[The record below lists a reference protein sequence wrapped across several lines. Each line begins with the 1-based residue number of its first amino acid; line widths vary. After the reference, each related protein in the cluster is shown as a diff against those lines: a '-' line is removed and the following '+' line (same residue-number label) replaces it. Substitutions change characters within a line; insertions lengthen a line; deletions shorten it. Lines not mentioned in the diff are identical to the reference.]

1 MAMVIAHNMA
11 ALGALNTLNGNTKAL
26 GKSLKQASSGQRIND
41 AGDDASGYAISEKM
55 RVQIRGLDQDKSNAQ
70 NAMSLLKVAEG
81 AVARSVDI
89 MRTMKE
95 KAINAANDTN
105 TDEDRAIIQ
114 KELDQI
120 IDQVD
125 DNSLVT
131 FNGKYLFDGAADRSA
146 NVEQTIVKALY
157 SEWIPNSLDLIESS
171 MGLGFNHGNP
181 SVKEMGVYFAD
192 ERATGTLAYVTNWSR
207 AEVTNRLALTVN
219 MNYFADMKEDD
230 VNGSSTGGYLDRT
243 IAHELTHAV
252 MAANIEGFNDLY
264 GCITEGAAEVVHGID
279 DLRDIRAAANDIDGY
294 ITKSFGTG
302 DVTMYSGGYMMFR
315 YMAAQS
321 GGYSATESLTQFMA
335 SLASGKGAMTE
346 DRINAAVSA
355 ATKGRFASF
364 DDMKTA
370 MKNDRGAS
378 ATAEDF
384 LLKYCNID
392 LANNIVD
399 VGSIS
404 GSDAGG
410 RFHKNAED
418 TVYEAGSTKFWTN
431 PTEKSSFINGLEVK
445 WQEPA
450 EEVTFSGSG
459 GTSTTKSWHSAAI
472 QITGGMFFQIGTKA
486 NQNINVK
493 MSNMDAEALGLRDK
507 NRKNLQ
513 VTTQAKATAAIYQLD
528 KSLERALN
536 QQTLIGAAEA
546 RLEMTAAN
554 LTVAHENTTN
564 AESVIRD
571 ADMALAMTDFTKN
584 NVLAQA
590 AQSMLAQANQNSSN
604 VLSLLQ

>member
-1 MAMVIAHNMA
+1 MVIAHNLA
-11 ALGALNTLNGNTKAL
+11 ALGALNTLNGNAKAL
-26 GKSLKQASSGQRIND
+26 GKSLKQAASGQRIND

-171 MGLGFNHGNP
+171 MGLGFNRGDP

-192 ERATGTLAYVTNWSR
+192 EGATGTLAYVTNWYNS
-207 AEVTNRLALTVN
+207 ATGVANRLALTVN

-230 VNGSSTGGYLDRT
+230 VNGSSSGGYLDRT
-243 IAHELTHAV
+243 IAHEMTHAV

-279 DLRDIRAAANDIDGY
+279 DKRTSDIIAAANA
-294 ITKSFGTG
+294 ITSSLDKNPGTG
-302 DVTMYSGGYMMFR
+302 NTAMYAGGYMMFR

-321 GGYSATESLTQFMA
+321 GGVQRH
-335 SLASGKGAMTE
+335 
-346 DRINAAVSA
+346 RIPDPVH
-355 ATKGRFASF
+355 G
-364 DDMKTA
+364 
-370 MKNDRGAS
+370 
-378 ATAEDF
+378 
-384 LLKYCNID
+384 
-392 LANNIVD
+392 
-399 VGSIS
+399 
-404 GSDAGG
+404 
-410 RFHKNAED
+410 
-418 TVYEAGSTKFWTN
+418 
-431 PTEKSSFINGLEVK
+431 
-445 WQEPA
+445 
-450 EEVTFSGSG
+450 FSGQ
-459 GTSTTKSWHSAAI
+459 W
-472 QITGGMFFQIGTKA
+472 
-486 NQNINVK
+486 
-493 MSNMDAEALGLRDK
+493 
-507 NRKNLQ
+507 
-513 VTTQAKATAAIYQLD
+513 
-528 KSLERALN
+528 
-536 QQTLIGAAEA
+536 
-546 RLEMTAAN
+546 
-554 LTVAHENTTN
+554 
-564 AESVIRD
+564 
-571 ADMALAMTDFTKN
+571 
-584 NVLAQA
+584 
-590 AQSMLAQANQNSSN
+590 
-604 VLSLLQ
+604 

>member
-26 GKSLKQASSGQRIND
+26 GKSLKQASSGQRINS
-41 AGDDASGYAISEKM
+41 AGDDASGYAISERM

-70 NAMSLLKVAEG
+70 NAMSLLRVAEG

-131 FNGKYLFDGAADRSA
+131 FNGKYLFDGAADRSS

-171 MGLGFNHGNP
+171 MGLGFNRGDP

-192 ERATGTLAYVTNWSR
+192 EGATGTLAYVTNWSNS
-207 AEVTNRLALTVN
+207 ATGVANRLALTVN

-230 VNGSSTGGYLDRT
+230 VNGSSSGGYLDRT
-243 IAHELTHAV
+243 IAHEMTHAV
-252 MAANIEGFNDLY
+252 MAANIEGFRGLY

-279 DLRDIRAAANDIDGY
+279 DVRNIKAAADDIDGY
-294 ITKSFGTG
+294 ITKTAGTG
-302 DVTMYSGGYMMFR
+302 DVKMYSGGYMMFR

-335 SLASGKGAMTE
+335 SLAGGKGAMTA

-378 ATAEDF
+378 ASAEDF

-392 LANNIVD
+392 LENNIVD

-410 RFHKNAED
+410 RFHKNAEN

-450 EEVTFSGSG
+450 EEVEFSP
-459 GTSTTKSWHSAAI
+459 TDKRNWHSATI
-472 QITGGMFFQIGTKA
+472 QITGGMSFQIGTKA
-486 NQNINVK
+486 NQTINVK

-536 QQTLIGAAEA
+536 QQTMIGAAEA
-546 RLEMTAAN
+546 RLEMTVAN
-554 LTVAHENTTN
+554 ITVAHENTTN

-571 ADMALAMTDFTKN
+571 ADMAKAMTDYTKN

>member
-1 MAMVIAHNMA
+1 M
-11 ALGALNTLNGNTKAL
+11 
-26 GKSLKQASSGQRIND
+26 
-41 AGDDASGYAISEKM
+41 YA
-55 RVQIRGLDQDKSNAQ
+55 
-70 NAMSLLKVAEG
+70 
-81 AVARSVDI
+81 
-89 MRTMKE
+89 
-95 KAINAANDTN
+95 
-105 TDEDRAIIQ
+105 
-114 KELDQI
+114 
-120 IDQVD
+120 
-125 DNSLVT
+125 
-131 FNGKYLFDGAADRSA
+131 
-146 NVEQTIVKALY
+146 
-157 SEWIPNSLDLIESS
+157 
-171 MGLGFNHGNP
+171 
-181 SVKEMGVYFAD
+181 
-192 ERATGTLAYVTNWSR
+192 
-207 AEVTNRLALTVN
+207 
-219 MNYFADMKEDD
+219 
-230 VNGSSTGGYLDRT
+230 
-243 IAHELTHAV
+243 
-252 MAANIEGFNDLY
+252 
-264 GCITEGAAEVVHGID
+264 
-279 DLRDIRAAANDIDGY
+279 
-294 ITKSFGTG
+294 
-302 DVTMYSGGYMMFR
+302 GGYMMFR

-335 SLASGKGAMTE
+335 SLANGKGAMTE

-364 DDMKTA
+364 DGMVAA
-370 MKNDRGAS
+370 MEADRRAS
-378 ATAEDF
+378 ASAKDF

-392 LANNIVD
+392 LDNNITD
-399 VGSIS
+399 VGPIS

-410 RFHKNAED
+410 RFHKNAEN

-486 NQNINVK
+486 NQTINVK

>member
-1 MAMVIAHNMA
+1 
-11 ALGALNTLNGNTKAL
+11 
-26 GKSLKQASSGQRIND
+26 
-41 AGDDASGYAISEKM
+41 
-55 RVQIRGLDQDKSNAQ
+55 
-70 NAMSLLKVAEG
+70 
-81 AVARSVDI
+81 
-89 MRTMKE
+89 
-95 KAINAANDTN
+95 
-105 TDEDRAIIQ
+105 
-114 KELDQI
+114 
-120 IDQVD
+120 
-125 DNSLVT
+125 
-131 FNGKYLFDGAADRSA
+131 
-146 NVEQTIVKALY
+146 
-157 SEWIPNSLDLIESS
+157 
-171 MGLGFNHGNP
+171 
-181 SVKEMGVYFAD
+181 
-192 ERATGTLAYVTNWSR
+192 
-207 AEVTNRLALTVN
+207 
-219 MNYFADMKEDD
+219 
-230 VNGSSTGGYLDRT
+230 
-243 IAHELTHAV
+243 
-252 MAANIEGFNDLY
+252 
-264 GCITEGAAEVVHGID
+264 
-279 DLRDIRAAANDIDGY
+279 
-294 ITKSFGTG
+294 
-302 DVTMYSGGYMMFR
+302 
-315 YMAAQS
+315 
-321 GGYSATESLTQFMA
+321 
-335 SLASGKGAMTE
+335 MTE

-364 DDMKTA
+364 DGMVAA
-370 MKNDRGAS
+370 MEADRRAS

-392 LANNIVD
+392 LKNNIVD

-410 RFHKNAED
+410 RFHKNAEN

-450 EEVTFSGSG
+450 EEVTFTG
-459 GTSTTKSWHSAAI
+459 GTKKTWHSATI

-513 VTTQAKATAAIYQLD
+513 VTTQKKATAAIYQLD
-528 KSLERALN
+528 KSIERALN
-536 QQTLIGAAEA
+536 QQTLIGAAES

-554 LTVAHENTTN
+554 LTVAHENTTS

>member
-1 MAMVIAHNMA
+1 MAMVIAHNLA

-171 MGLGFNHGNP
+171 MGLGFNHGDP
-181 SVKEMGVYFAD
+181 SVKEMGVYFSD
-192 ERATGTLAYVTNWSR
+192 EPASGTLAYVSNWHNSVTG
-207 AEVTNRLALTVN
+207 VTNRLALTIN
-219 MNYFADMKEDD
+219 MSYFADMKEDD

-279 DLRDIRAAANDIDGY
+279 DVRDIIDAANNITSY
-294 ITKSFGTG
+294 ISTATGTG
-302 DVTMYSGGYMMFR
+302 VTGMYSGGYMMFR

-321 GGYSATESLTQFMA
+321 GGYSATESVTHFMA
-335 SLASGKGAMTE
+335 SLASGKGAMTTA
-346 DRINAAVSA
+346 RIDTAVSA
-355 ATKGRFASF
+355 ATKGKFTSF
-364 DDMKTA
+364 NDMVTTMQA
-370 MKNDRGAS
+370 DRNAS
-378 ATAEDF
+378 ASAKDF
-384 LLKYCNID
+384 LLKYCNINLD
-392 LANNIVD
+392 NNATD

-404 GSDAGG
+404 GSDAGS

-450 EEVTFSGSG
+450 EEVTFTG
-459 GTSTTKSWHSAAI
+459 GTKKTWHSAAI

-486 NQNINVK
+486 NQTINVK